1 MSNPTS
7 NLVAALR
14 EAREY
19 ILDNGNERTMAPV
32 VARIDDALRSAPETL
47 TAKSGFEEA
56 FWRIAEALDLPA
68 MPISPKQ
75 AFETVMLPKIRQL
88 AAASAAETKAPRY
101 LRPSMGTGSMFA
113 SQYKMAVTDEWC
125 RGWNALLS
133 AQEAAGCETDSNSP
147 WPPLVPCPD
156 CKGAGEVCTGHS
168 GRDDDGNAPL
178 LETCETCD
186 RYGRVAAS
194 SPKTSSEGPL

>member
-7 NLVAALR
+7 KDESVRRWSGPNAENIETAWVTLRAA
-14 EAREY
+14 EY
-19 ILDNGNERTMAPV
+19 DSMRRDLDSYVG
-32 VARIDDALRSAPETL
+32 
-47 TAKSGFEEA
+47 
-56 FWRIAEALDLPA
+56 IATE
-68 MPISPKQ
+68 
-75 AFETVMLPKIRQL
+75 L
-88 AAASAAETKAPRY
+88 AARRAAETKAPRY